1 MYTCFPF
8 TSSHMYDREDSA
20 YIIST
25 HGARK
30 QWRAIKLQHQS
41 KANIWAIKEDAPEVF
56 TDYPEWS
63 VQRLYLSTALISHH
77 SLTDQSVRSLKSV
90 LGLTFLQ
97 HLVAAVIRMWLH
109 TASLGRHSS
118 PISPV

>member
-1 MYTCFPF
+1 
-8 TSSHMYDREDSA
+8 MYDREDLA

-30 QWRAIKLQHQS
+30 QWRVIKLQHQS
-41 KANIWAIKEDAPEVF
+41 QANIWAVKEDAPEVF
-56 TDYPEWS
+56 TAPDYPEWS
-63 VQRLYLSTALISHH
+63 VQRLYLSAALISHH

-97 HLVAAVIRMWLH
+97 HLVAAVIRMWLC